1 MSQYLISRYYI
12 ERATMKAIVI
22 HSYGGPDVLNFEDLP
37 DPVPGK
43 GEVLVKTV
51 ASSVN
56 PADFKMRSGAMKD
69 LFPITFPAVLGLDVA
84 GVVSAVGS
92 GVTKFKPGDKVFAH
106 ASQCYASL
114 VVVKE
119 ADLAHIPNG
128 IQVEASA
135 ALPTVTL
142 TGAQLA
148 ALVVSQSSR
157 GSVLVAG
164 AVGNV
169 GRSAVFIAKQKGF
182 TVYAGVLK
190 RQKAE
195 AEKIGAD
202 FVVALDDEEAVR
214 NLKPLDG
221 VADTIDGKT
230 AELLLEKVKPG
241 GVFASVLGPPA
252 NAAAHPKV
260 TVKAMQVTPDATMLV
275 QMAEALR
282 DGKLSIPIGEQFPL
296 SSANKA
302 HADAEHGRGGKILL
316 LA

>member
-1 MSQYLISRYYI
+1 
-12 ERATMKAIVI
+12 
-22 HSYGGPDVLNFEDLP
+22 
-37 DPVPGK
+37 
-43 GEVLVKTV
+43 
-51 ASSVN
+51 
-56 PADFKMRSGAMKD
+56 
-69 LFPITFPAVLGLDVA
+69 
-84 GVVSAVGS
+84 
-92 GVTKFKPGDKVFAH
+92 
-106 ASQCYASL
+106 
-114 VVVKE
+114 VKE

-128 IQVEASA
+128 LQIEASA

-142 TGAQLA
+142 TGSQLA
-148 ALVVSQSSR
+148 ALVVSQSSK

-214 NLKPLDG
+214 NLKPLDA

-260 TVKAMQVTPDATMLV
+260 TVKAMQVTPDARMLV
-275 QMAEALR
+275 HMAEAVR
-282 DGKLSIPIGEQFPL
+282 DGKLSIPVGEKFPL

>member
-1 MSQYLISRYYI
+1 
-12 ERATMKAIVI
+12 MKAIVI
-22 HSYGGPDVLNFEDLP
+22 HSYGGPDVLNFEDVP
-37 DPVPGK
+37 DRVPGK
-43 GEVLVKTV
+43 GEVLVKAV

-56 PADFKMRSGAMKD
+56 PADFKIRSGAMKD
-69 LFPITFPAVLGLDVA
+69 LFPITFPSVLGLDVA

-92 GVTKFKPGDKVFAH
+92 SVTKFKPGDKVFAH
-106 ASQCYASL
+106 ASHCYASL

-119 ADLAHIPNG
+119 ADLAYIPNG
-128 IQVEASA
+128 LQIGASA

-142 TGAQLA
+142 TGSQLA
-148 ALVVSQSSR
+148 ALAVSQSSK

-190 RQKAE
+190 RQRAE
-195 AEKIGAD
+195 AETIGAD
-202 FVVALDDEEAVR
+202 FVVALDDQEAVR
-214 NLKPLDG
+214 NLKPLDA

-260 TVKAMQVTPDATMLV
+260 AVKAMQVTPDAKMLV
-275 QMAEALR
+275 QMAEAVR
-282 DGKLSIPIGEQFPL
+282 DRKLTIPVGEKFPL
-296 SSANKA
+296 SAANKA
-302 HADAEHGRGGKILL
+302 HADAERGRGGKILL

>member
-1 MSQYLISRYYI
+1 
-12 ERATMKAIVI
+12 MKAIVI
-22 HSYGGPDVLNFEDLP
+22 HSYGGPDVLKFEDAS

-51 ASSVN
+51 ATSVN
-56 PADFKMRSGAMKD
+56 PFDFKLRSGAMKD
-69 LFPITFPAVLGLDVA
+69 FVPLTFPAVLGVDVA
-84 GVVSAVGS
+84 GVVSSVGP
-92 GVTKFKPGDKVFAH
+92 GVTKFRPGDKVFAN

-114 VVVKE
+114 VIVKE
-119 ADLAHIPNG
+119 ADLAHIPKG
-128 IQVEASA
+128 LQVESAA

-142 TGAQLA
+142 TGSQLA
-148 ALVVSQSSR
+148 TLALSQASK
-157 GSVLVAG
+157 GTVLVAG

-169 GRSAVFIAKQKGF
+169 GRSAVFTAKEKGF

-190 RQKAE
+190 RQKTD

-202 FVVALDDEEAVR
+202 FAVALDDEAVR
-214 NLKPLDG
+214 NLKPLDA
-221 VADTIDGKT
+221 VADTVNGKT

-260 TVKAMQVTPDATMLV
+260 TVKVMQVTADAKMLV
-275 QMAEALR
+275 HMAEAFR
-282 DGKLSIPIGEQFPL
+282 DGKLSIPVGEKFPL
-296 SSANKA
+296 SAASKA
-302 HADAEHGRGGKILL
+302 HAEAESGRGGKILL

>member
-1 MSQYLISRYYI
+1 
-12 ERATMKAIVI
+12 MKAIVI
-22 HSYGGPDVLNFEDLP
+22 HSYGGPDVLRFEDLP

-56 PADFKMRSGAMKD
+56 PADFKIRSGAMKD
-69 LFPITFPAVLGLDVA
+69 LFPITFPSVLGLDVA

-92 GVTKFKPGDKVFAH
+92 GGTKFKPGDKVFAH
-106 ASQCYASL
+106 ASRCYASL

-128 IQVEASA
+128 LQVEASA

-142 TGAQLA
+142 TGSQLA
-148 ALVVSQSSR
+148 ALVVSQSSK

-182 TVYAGVLK
+182 AVYAGVLN

-214 NLKPLDG
+214 NLKPLDA

-275 QMAEALR
+275 QLAEAVR
-282 DGKLSIPIGEQFPL
+282 DGKLSIPIGEKFPL